1 MSASIEAIYG
11 LTPLQEGMLMQK
23 MTNHNDTS
31 YHIQNSFF
39 MNSECDKKKQ
49 KKKKNLFFR

>member
-1 MSASIEAIYG
+1 
-11 LTPLQEGMLMQK
+11 MQK

-39 MNSECDKKKQ
+39 MNSECDKDKMNIALELLVEKH
-49 KKKKNLFFR
+49 